1 MVEITNNQNETLNHM
16 NMADNE
22 PKQDEYHHK
31 IISTKLSRKKTS
43 RSFKLRSETLDSLR
57 LRRVFDLFDKNGDGV
72 ISLDEIKQA
81 LVLLG
86 LDDDAD
92 SDARADADD
101 HELKAIVS
109 DFIRP
114 GNKGLA
120 FEDFQALHN
129 SLNTNLILRD
139 LHPNEVYDEEDQVES
154 DLTEA
159 FKVFDSDGD
168 GFISASELQQVL
180 SKLGFPEA
188 QQELQHIQLMISSFD
203 HNHDGLV
210 DFVEFKVMMSR
221 SLLLPSN

>member
-1 MVEITNNQNETLNHM
+1 
-16 NMADNE
+16 MADNE
-22 PKQDEYHHK
+22 PKQDDHHHN
-31 IISTKLSRKKTS
+31 IIRTKLTRKKTS

-57 LRRVFDLFDKNGDGV
+57 LRRVFDLFDKNGDGI

-86 LDDDAD
+86 LDDDPVPVAD
-92 SDARADADD
+92 PDD
-101 HELKAIVS
+101 ELKAIVS
-109 DFIRP
+109 AFIRP
-114 GNKGLA
+114 GNKGLV

-129 SLNTNLILRD
+129 SLNTNLLLKD
-139 LHPNEVYDEEDQVES
+139 LHPNEVCDEEDQVES

-168 GFISASELQQVL
+168 GFISAIELQQVL

-210 DFVEFKVMMSR
+210 DFVEFKLMMSR